1 MQGDS
6 GSSVIYQSGE
16 SYESVGVV
24 SWGIEGC
31 QTGAPSVM
39 ARVITF
45 LDWITQQIA
54 DSALC
59 PRQPIQSP
67 ATPEPP
73 SCLTVSG
80 AQAGVEC
87 VFPFIV
93 ANLTISGCTRID
105 GDLTAWCATA
115 LDDQV

>member
-39 ARVITF
+39 ARVTTF

-67 ATPEPP
+67 ATPEPS

>member
-1 MQGDS
+1 
-6 GSSVIYQSGE
+6 
-16 SYESVGVV
+16 
-24 SWGIEGC
+24 
-31 QTGAPSVM
+31 M
-39 ARVITF
+39 ARVTTF
-45 LDWITQQIA
+45 LDWITQQIS

-67 ATPEPP
+67 ATPEPS

-80 AQAGVEC
+80 AEAGVEC

-115 LDDQV
+115 LDLFGNMVEGSKGRCGEDCDIGQPGELRFSIIIFFFLYLN